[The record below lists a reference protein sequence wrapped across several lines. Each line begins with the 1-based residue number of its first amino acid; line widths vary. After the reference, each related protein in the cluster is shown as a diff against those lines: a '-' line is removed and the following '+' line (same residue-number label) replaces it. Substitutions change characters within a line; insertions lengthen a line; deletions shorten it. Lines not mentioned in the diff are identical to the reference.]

1 MLLENLSGDM
11 RAKYGV
17 RMIFMITLLCSMGL
31 NLILSIVAIRKIDN
45 IKVEVKLPG
54 DVTKGFWVDK
64 EKLSAEYLEQMG
76 LFVLDLGVN
85 RTPVDVDYKTRT
97 LLQYIGPGNYSQVEA
112 DLLSAAQQIKDAQ
125 ASTVFSTRAVT
136 TNPRDNSVAF
146 TGTLTTYI
154 GNKPVSATLT
164 SFLIKFKYANGR
176 INLVDL
182 KETNAKD
189 PLFEPVAGASAPAR

>member
-1 MLLENLSGDM
+1 MLLKNLSGDM

-54 DVTKGFWVDK
+54 EVTKGFWVDK
-64 EKLSAEYLEQMG
+64 EKVSAEYLEQMG
-76 LFVLDLGVN
+76 MFVLDLGIN
-85 RTPVDVDYKTRT
+85 RTPIDVDYKTQK
-97 LLQYIGPGNYSQVEA
+97 LLQYIGPGNYSEVEA
-112 DLLSAAQQIKDAQ
+112 GLMAAAQQIKETQ

-146 TGTLTTYI
+146 TGTLQTYI
-154 GNKPVSATLT
+154 GNKLVSQNLT
-164 SFLIKFKYANGR
+164 AFLIKFKYANGR

-189 PLFEPVAGASAPAR
+189 PLSEPAPSASAAAR